1 MGNYLSIPPKE
12 EIISEAIK
20 IKKSMMMK
28 KIIEIFEKNEGT
40 LEIEAE
46 NALISRLVS
55 SYEIYKRKGI

>member
-1 MGNYLSIPPKE
+1 
-12 EIISEAIK
+12 
-20 IKKSMMMK
+20 MMMK